1 MYFIIINNDNNKVT
15 LQFGT
20 DEERSNNVAT
30 IESRNCW
37 DEIQVEIEIEE
48 RINTIKDRHFLTN

>member
-1 MYFIIINNDNNKVT
+1 MYFIIINNDNNKAT

-20 DEERSNNVAT
+20 DGERSNNVAT

-37 DEIQVEIEIEE
+37 DEIQIEIEIEKE
-48 RINTIKDRHFLTN
+48 STQSRTDIS